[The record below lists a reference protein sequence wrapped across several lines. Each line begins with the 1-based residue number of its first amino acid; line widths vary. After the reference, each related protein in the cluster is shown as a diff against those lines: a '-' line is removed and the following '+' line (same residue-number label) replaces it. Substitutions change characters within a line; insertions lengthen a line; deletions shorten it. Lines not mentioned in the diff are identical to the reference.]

1 MPCSGACARQG
12 WCAGAAQCCTPEC
25 VGRILSGDPTAAL
38 DWNKG
43 GRAPK
48 IATPSCTGVP
58 HDDFLFCPDSA
69 RRDAACWSAGG
80 HPGIPSHQHCTV
92 LRRFR
97 HVFAVVLRAAAAAEF
112 ARHFQIGAAASSV
125 ALSASTAALAVSIL
139 VAGAVSQ
146 AVGRRWL
153 MFGSMALAAL
163 CNLLAALAPNWGT
176 MLAARTLEG
185 VLLGGVP
192 AVAMAYLAEEI
203 HPRGLG
209 FAMGLYIGGTAFGGM
224 AGRVGVGLLTDAF
237 GWRHAMVIVS
247 VLDLLV
253 AIGFVL
259 LLPPSRR
266 FVRSAGAGVRQHARI
281 WRDHLH
287 NPVLPWVIATG
298 CLLIGPLVSVF
309 NLVSFR
315 LSSPAFG
322 LGQAEIGLIF
332 CAYLLGMCASPW
344 AGALA
349 DRLGRPIVLLGSVLL
364 MTAGV
369 LLTLPVHLGAMVS
382 GICLITLGFF
392 GGHAVVSGWVGAAAT
407 HSKGHAS
414 SMYLLA
420 YYLASS
426 VLGVV
431 AGGFWERGQWA
442 AVVGFCIVLLVMA
455 LGCVLRLRSVE
466 AARSAE

>member
-1 MPCSGACARQG
+1 MTTSSQRPTLPQTTLP
-12 WCAGAAQCCTPEC
+12 AGAEVGTPAYRRITIALFFAGFATFSLLYC
-25 VGRILSGDPTAAL
+25 VQPLLP
-38 DWNKG
+38 
-43 GRAPK
+43 
-48 IATPSCTGVP
+48 
-58 HDDFLFCPDSA
+58 
-69 RRDAACWSAGG
+69 
-80 HPGIPSHQHCTV
+80 
-92 LRRFR
+92 
-97 HVFAVVLRAAAAAEF
+97 EF

-139 VAGAVSQ
+139 VAGVVSQ

-163 CNLLAALAPNWGT
+163 CNLLAGLSPNWAT

-203 HPRGLG
+203 DTRGLG

-224 AGRVGVGLLTDAF
+224 VGRVGVGLLTDAF
-237 GWRHAMVIVS
+237 GWRQAMVIVS
-247 VLDLLV
+247 VIDLLV

-266 FVRSAGAGVRQHARI
+266 FVRAASGGVRQQARI
-281 WRDHLH
+281 WRDHLR
-287 NPVLPWVIATG
+287 NPVLPLLIAVG
-298 CLLIGPLVSVF
+298 CLLVGPLVSVF

-315 LSSPAFG
+315 LSSPVFG

-349 DRLGRPIVLLGSVLL
+349 DRLGRPVVLIGCVLL
-364 MTAGV
+364 MAAGV
-369 LLTLPVHLGAMVS
+369 LLTLPAHLAAMIA

-392 GGHAVVSGWVGAAAT
+392 GGHAVVSGWVGAAAL

-414 SMYLLA
+414 SIYLLA
-420 YYLASS
+420 YYMASS

-431 AGGFWERGQWA
+431 AGGFWEKGQWP
-442 AVVGFCIVLLVMA
+442 AVVLFCMA
-455 LGCVLRLRSVE
+455 LLMLALGGAVRLR
-466 AARSAE
+466 AAGPHHTRASD

>member
-1 MPCSGACARQG
+1 MAICMTTSPNN
-12 WCAGAAQCCTPEC
+12 
-25 VGRILSGDPTAAL
+25 LS
-38 DWNKG
+38 
-43 GRAPK
+43 
-48 IATPSCTGVP
+48 TPSPADC
-58 HDDFLFCPDSA
+58 
-69 RRDAACWSAGG
+69 
-80 HPGIPSHQHCTV
+80 
-92 LRRFR
+92 
-97 HVFAVVLRAAAAAEF
+97 AAAAADSALPAGAVAGTPAYRRIAIALFFAGFATFSLLYCVQPLLPEF

-163 CNLLAALAPNWGT
+163 CNLLAALAPHWSLL
-176 MLAARTLEG
+176 LAARTLEG

-192 AVAMAYLAEEI
+192 AVAMAYLSEEI
-203 HPRGLG
+203 DAHGLG
-209 FAMGLYIGGTAFGGM
+209 YAMGLYIGGTAFGGM

-237 GWRHAMVIVS
+237 GWREAMVIIS

-253 AIGFVL
+253 ATGFVL

-266 FVRSAGAGVRQHARI
+266 FARAAGMGVRQHAAI
-281 WRDHLH
+281 WRDHLR
-287 NPVLPWVIATG
+287 NPVLPLLVAVG
-298 CLLIGPLVSVF
+298 CLLVGPLVSVF

-349 DRLGRPIVLLGSVLL
+349 DRLGRPAVLLGCVAL
-364 MTAGV
+364 MAAGV
-369 LLTLPVHLGAMVS
+369 LLTLPSHLAALIA
-382 GICLITLGFF
+382 GICLVTLGFF
-392 GGHAVVSGWVGAAAT
+392 GGHAVVSGWVGAAAL

-420 YYLASS
+420 YYMASS
-426 VLGVV
+426 VLGVA
-431 AGGFWERGQWA
+431 AGGFWERGQWP
-442 AVVGFCIVLLVMA
+442 AVVLFCMLLLGLA
-455 LGCVLRLRSVE
+455 LFFALRLRVW
-466 AARSAE
+466 ATRAPRGSAPR